1 MINWKFYVLKEL
13 VSVCR
18 VRQVSKHAD
27 KPQTE
32 EDVEKS
38 IASSALAKLEYKIQK
53 NMKRMSSDS
62 IKSGGNSMRNSV
74 SNDDNSANDG
84 VDDDVSVLT
93 SDMFD
98 NTQEEMPTETNLDTI
113 GLIDNN
119 EDDLEQDEEEVYRE
133 HSELKTVRIYSYSL
147 MRDIPLTKFQVLTL
161 TMKRNIHKEAVAKL
175 ALINTTLANCNKI
188 AVCKS
193 AQHKLPSGCPT
204 CGVIHMGGKINV
216 TLFVKSVSRETGVS
230 TLIPLVDEMALL
242 QRELVM
248 QEELVE
254 RTTKELNELE
264 AQIFHKTTSAIQAW
278 WCSFLALKRIRRV
291 NAAREHSLFFYRVRK
306 LVRMKRD
313 LDSIRNLKDTDND
326 LSYLHYR
333 YADLIDEMN
342 EYIAYKV
349 IHSLGKTDKIAK
361 IFLMKLKKA
370 VTKARQIRANEFR
383 EREIIRAANDKR
395 VQKERTQKLLKDLR
409 KKVIEIEYDS
419 KRWIC
424 NRLECNG
431 KRFYSKDRFLVHMSI
446 HKMKEARNVV
456 NMGEIVKKRDAKAIK
471 EAEFLQRIRQSR
483 DAINSLGVALDDSLY
498 CEPSGSGWTS
508 LPHIRSFYSSTHQKV
523 YYIEILSKK
532 DSVMCPSR
540 IPLDKPVVRL
550 GTMRDA
556 CGDGTI
562 TLIDNTLEKNNGM
575 ISKIHCMFYVPMG
588 AIDESKKQ
596 ANQSPITIVDNSS
609 KYGTYVVGE
618 GSESGAMK
626 VPNKLSAGIHLEL
639 GNLICI
645 GVKKEG
651 EQLLSPTEAST
662 GCIVFRFCL
671 SIES

>member
-1 MINWKFYVLKEL
+1 MK
-13 VSVCR
+13 
-18 VRQVSKHAD
+18 QVSRHSD
-27 KPQTE
+27 KPQNE
-32 EDVEKS
+32 DDVEKS

-62 IKSGGNSMRNSV
+62 IKSGGNSLRNSV
-74 SNDDNSANDG
+74 SNDDSVHDG
-84 VDDDVSVLT
+84 DKDNDVSVLT

-98 NTQEEMPTETNLDTI
+98 NVQTENMLTTDADADGTLDSI
-113 GLIDNN
+113 GNIEDEH
-119 EDDLEQDEEEVYRE
+119 EDDGEDEEVHAE

-147 MRDIPLTKFQVLTL
+147 VRDVPLSKFQVLNL
-161 TMKRNIHKEAVAKL
+161 TMKRNINKEAVEKL
-175 ALINTTLANCNKI
+175 ALIKSTIVNCDKVAI
-188 AVCKS
+188 CKS

-216 TLFVKSVSRETGVS
+216 TLFIKSVNRETGVS
-230 TLIPLVDEMALL
+230 TLIPLVDEMASL
-242 QRELVM
+242 QRELVK
-248 QEELVE
+248 QEEIVE
-254 RTTKELNELE
+254 RTTAELKVLE
-264 AQIFHKTTSAIQAW
+264 DQIFHRTTSAIQAW

-291 NAAREHSLFFYRVRK
+291 NVARDKSLFFYRVRK

-326 LSYLHYR
+326 LRYLHVR
-333 YADLIDEMN
+333 YSDLIDEMN

-349 IHSLGKTDKIAK
+349 IHSLSKTDKIAK
-361 IFLMKLKKA
+361 IFLMKLRKS
-370 VTKARQIRANEFR
+370 VTKSRQVRANEFR

-409 KKVIEIEYDS
+409 KKVIEMDADS
-419 KRWIC
+419 KRWFC

-431 KRFYSKDRFLVHMSI
+431 KRFFSKDRFVVHMSI
-446 HKMKEARNVV
+446 HKMKEQQSVV
-456 NMGEIVKKRDAKAIK
+456 NMDDVMKRRDAKAIK
-471 EAEFLQRIRQSR
+471 EAEFLQRIRLSR
-483 DAINSLGVALDDSLY
+483 DAINAHDIKVDDSLY

-532 DSVMCPSR
+532 DSIVCPSR

-562 TLIDNTLEKNNGM
+562 TVIDNTLEKNNGM

-588 AIDESKKQ
+588 AINESKQ

-618 GSESGAMK
+618 GSESGAVK

-639 GNLICI
+639 GNLICV

>member
-1 MINWKFYVLKEL
+1 M
-13 VSVCR
+13 
-18 VRQVSKHAD
+18 RQVSKHAD

-32 EDVEKS
+32 DDVEKS

-62 IKSGGNSMRNSV
+62 IKSGGNSLRNSV
-74 SNDDNSANDG
+74 SNDDSVHDG
-84 VDDDVSVLT
+84 DGDDDVSVLT

-98 NTQEEMPTETNLDTI
+98 NVQTENILTTDADADADGTLDSIGNIEDEHEEEGQE
-113 GLIDNN
+113 
-119 EDDLEQDEEEVYRE
+119 DEEVHAE

-147 MRDIPLTKFQVLTL
+147 VRDVPLSKFQVLNL
-161 TMKRNIHKEAVAKL
+161 TMKRNINKEAVEKL
-175 ALINTTLANCNKI
+175 ALIKSTIANCDKV

-216 TLFVKSVSRETGVS
+216 TLFIKSVNRDTGVS
-230 TLIPLVDEMALL
+230 TLIPLADEMASL
-242 QRELVM
+242 QRELVK
-248 QEELVE
+248 QEEIVE
-254 RTTKELNELE
+254 RTTAELKVLE
-264 AQIFHKTTSAIQAW
+264 DQIFHRTTSAIQAW

-291 NAAREHSLFFYRVRK
+291 NTARDKSLFFYRVRK

-326 LSYLHYR
+326 LRYLHVR
-333 YADLIDEMN
+333 YSDLIDEMN

-361 IFLMKLKKA
+361 IFLMKLRKA
-370 VTKARQIRANEFR
+370 VTKSRQVRANEFR

-409 KKVIEIEYDS
+409 RKVTDMDADA
-419 KRWIC
+419 KRWFC

-431 KRFYSKDRFLVHMSI
+431 KRFFSKDRFVVHMSI
-446 HKMKEARNVV
+446 HKMKEQQNVV
-456 NMGEIVKKRDAKAIK
+456 NMDDVMKRRDAKAIK
-471 EAEFLQRIRQSR
+471 EAEFLQRIRLSR
-483 DAINSLGVALDDSLY
+483 DAINAHGIKVDDSLY

-532 DSVMCPSR
+532 DSIVCPSR

-562 TLIDNTLEKNNGM
+562 TVIDNTLEKNNGM

-588 AIDESKKQ
+588 AINESKQ

-618 GSESGAMK
+618 GSESGAVK